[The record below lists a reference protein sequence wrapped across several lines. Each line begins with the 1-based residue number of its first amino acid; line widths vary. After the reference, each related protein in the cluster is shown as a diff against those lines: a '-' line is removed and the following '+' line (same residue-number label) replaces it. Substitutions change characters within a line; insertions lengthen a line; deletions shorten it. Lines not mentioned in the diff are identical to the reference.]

1 MAGRQSV
8 AEPEFLLIGGKHA
21 NQWRNY
27 MPWCL
32 GGHVFHFFLNPP
44 IALQKLNFY
53 TLKFLIFLFL
63 PCQTSNANSAQCEHA
78 PFPLIWFFTKRGV
91 GYRVCAKIWQII
103 ILFLVNFWP
112 NWNNLLI

>member
-1 MAGRQSV
+1 M
-8 AEPEFLLIGGKHA
+8 PTNGGTTCHGA
-21 NQWRNY
+21 
-27 MPWCL
+27 L
-32 GGHVFHFFLNPP
+32 GAMFSIFFLNPP

-103 ILFLVNFWP
+103 ILFLVNLWP